1 MGCNARWEYLVKN
14 AVLTSQVMRKA
25 VALGSDNTW
34 LKAKGQVDYNTQSQ
48 KARHAEQPAAALHV
62 QELAQQQ

>member
-1 MGCNARWEYLVKN
+1 MN
-14 AVLTSQVMRKA
+14 AVLMPQVMRKA

-48 KARHAEQPAAALHV
+48 KARLKNTP
-62 QELAQQQ
+62 